1 MSTSRGP
8 TIVLV
13 CVLLLLAVSAL
24 MVFSVTAV
32 SGDGIFGSLTMVKKH
47 ILQMVAGLITFAIV
61 VRIPLEKLKPLA
73 PIFLI
78 LSFLSLI
85 AVLLPGLGKTAGGA
99 QRWFSIGPIRIQ
111 PGEFAKLAVIFY
123 MSTYIGRQTAKMKLL
138 IPGAVV
144 PLGIVCLFGVLLLKQ
159 PDFGSTIIILT
170 VVFLQLLLVSNLKHL
185 LGLGAIALAAIVGL
199 VFLSPYRFKRFQSF
213 LNPLA
218 DPSASGYQLVQ
229 SLIAVGSGGF
239 TGLGIGA
246 GKQKLFY
253 LPAAHTDFIYA
264 VICEELGI
272 LGGGFILLLFGM
284 IALVGYGAAIKFTDD
299 HFRGSLLVGLTSLIV
314 VPAVFNMGVVL
325 GLLPTKG
332 LVLPFVSYGGSAMMI
347 NLIILGLL
355 IRVLREGSEY
365 TAPT

>member
-8 TIVLV
+8 TIILV
-13 CVLLLLAVSAL
+13 CVLLLLAVSVL

-32 SGDGIFGSLTMVKKH
+32 SGNGIFGSLDMVKKH
-47 ILQMVAGLITFAIV
+47 VLQMLAALLVFAV
-61 VRIPLEKLKPLA
+61 VLRVPLEKIKPFA

-78 LSFLSLI
+78 LSLLSL
-85 AVLLPGLGKTAGGA
+85 ALVLLPGLGKTAGGA
-99 QRWFSIGPIRIQ
+99 QRWFSLGPIRIQ

-123 MSTYIGRQTAKMKLL
+123 MSTYIGRQTSKMKS
-138 IPGAVV
+138 IVPGAIV
-144 PLGIVCLFGVLLLKQ
+144 PLGIVCVFGALLLKQ

-185 LGLGAIALAAIVGL
+185 LGLGAVAAGAIVGL

-229 SLIAVGSGGF
+229 SLIAVGSGGL

-264 VICEELGI
+264 VICEELGL
-272 LGGGFILLLFGM
+272 LGGGFILLLFAL

-299 HFRGSLLVGLTSLIV
+299 HFKGSLLVGLTSLIV

-347 NLIILGLL
+347 NLIVLGLL
-355 IRVLREGSEY
+355 IRTLREG
-365 TAPT
+365 AQ

>member
-1 MSTSRGP
+1 VSTSRGP
-8 TIVLV
+8 TFILV
-13 CVLLLLAVSAL
+13 SVLLLLAISVL

-32 SGDGIFGSLTMVKKH
+32 SGDGILGSLSMVRKH
-47 ILQMVAGLITFAIV
+47 VLQMLAGLVAFAIV
-61 VRIPLEKLKPLA
+61 LRIPTEKIKRFA

-78 LSFLSLI
+78 ISFISLVL
-85 AVLLPGLGKTAGGA
+85 VLLPGLGKTAGGA
-99 QRWFSIGPIRIQ
+99 QRWFSVGPIRIQ
-111 PGEFAKLAVIFY
+111 PGEFAKLAVVFY
-123 MSTYIGRQTAKMKLL
+123 MSTYIERQSTKMKTL
-138 IPGAVV
+138 ISGAIM
-144 PLGIVCLFGVLLLKQ
+144 PLGIVCLFGALLLKQ

-185 LGLGAIALAAIVGL
+185 LGLGAVALSAIVSL
-199 VFLSPYRFKRFQSF
+199 ILISPYRFKRFHSF
-213 LNPLA
+213 LDPLA

-229 SLIAVGSGGF
+229 SLIAVGSGGL

-264 VICEELGI
+264 VICEELGL
-272 LGGGFILLLFGM
+272 LGGGLILFLFSL
-284 IALVGYGAAIKFTDD
+284 IALIGYGAAVRFSNDYY
-299 HFRGSLLVGLTSLIV
+299 RGSLVVGLTSLIV
-314 VPAVFNMGVVL
+314 VPAVLNMGVVL

-355 IRVLREGSEY
+355 IRTLREG
-365 TAPT
+365 APNE